1 MRDSVMQY
9 IDAISEDMA
18 QFLLQLVQ
26 TLKAEPFLSN
36 PLAELLL
43 RRSLLNRKIGHFL
56 FWHMKSELHDP
67 SLVVRFG
74 LLLEAFCRG
83 LGADLK
89 KLTKQVEALEKLTKL
104 TDSLKEF
111 QESIKERMKF
121 MFDQIQQVR
130 N

>member
-1 MRDSVMQY
+1 MQY

>member
-1 MRDSVMQY
+1 M
-9 IDAISEDMA
+9 
-18 QFLLQLVQ
+18 
-26 TLKAEPFLSN
+26 
-36 PLAELLL
+36 
-43 RRSLLNRKIGHFL
+43 
-56 FWHMKSELHDP
+56 
-67 SLVVRFG
+67 
-74 LLLEAFCRG
+74 LLEAFCRG

-89 KLTKQVEALEKLTKL
+89 KLTKQVEALEKLADL

>member
-1 MRDSVMQY
+1 
-9 IDAISEDMA
+9 
-18 QFLLQLVQ
+18 
-26 TLKAEPFLSN
+26 
-36 PLAELLL
+36 
-43 RRSLLNRKIGHFL
+43 
-56 FWHMKSELHDP
+56 
-67 SLVVRFG
+67 

-89 KLTKQVEALEKLTKL
+89 KLTKQVEALEKLADL